1 MNADDIF
8 GVLLLFISV
17 LGALFFMVSL
27 IKKKTIFAKEK
38 SQFKQNLKSKI

>member
-8 GVLLLFISV
+8 GILLVFVSV

-27 IKKKTIFAKEK
+27 IKKKTVFEKEK